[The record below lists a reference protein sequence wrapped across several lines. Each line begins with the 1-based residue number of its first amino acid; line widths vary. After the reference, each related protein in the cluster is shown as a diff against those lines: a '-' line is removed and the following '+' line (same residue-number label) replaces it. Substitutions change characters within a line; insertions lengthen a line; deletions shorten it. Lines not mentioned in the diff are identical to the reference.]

1 MPSADDLAASLQAQ
15 LDKLSHEASLL
26 RAALEALDGH
36 GSNSTSSDL
45 ARPVARKPKAKRT
58 RRKRSAKPTVVVPSG
73 KLEMLL
79 AGTDGV
85 STVELVE
92 QTNGDP
98 DQVLVLLRELE
109 AAGKVRRSRQRR
121 ETRWHAV

>member
-1 MPSADDLAASLQAQ
+1 
-15 LDKLSHEASLL
+15 
-26 RAALEALDGH
+26 
-36 GSNSTSSDL
+36 
-45 ARPVARKPKAKRT
+45 
-58 RRKRSAKPTVVVPSG
+58 
-73 KLEMLL
+73 MLL

-85 STVELVE
+85 STVELAE